1 MTTPTMTIQV
11 GHLLHAPQKRVHEEF
26 AAVRFG
32 VLVAGRRWRKTSL
45 GVLEAL
51 DMGTRGGRA
60 WWVAPIYEQAMIG
73 WRMLT
78 PLVRQ
83 IPGVAVKESEHLAT
97 FPNGGFVRVR
107 SADNPDSLRGEGL
120 DLVVMD
126 EAQNVDERTWTE
138 VLRPSLTDRQ
148 GKALFIGTFRGRNW
162 FWRLWTDAAR
172 LDGWKAWKFPSSTNP
187 ALDRAEL
194 EKARRELPDA
204 VYRQEYECEPTD
216 DAGAVFRNVLG
227 CVHGELEAPRPG
239 RRYVAGLD
247 LARVNDWTVLTIADA
262 ETRRVVA
269 LERWQGADWGLTYN
283 RIARKT
289 KDYGDARVWV
299 DATGLGDVVVS
310 DLRRAGV
317 VMEPF
322 VLTGDNARRGVQG
335 TKTELINALVL
346 AIEREQIRYPKVEV
360 LVDELTAYRYILTKA
375 GNVSTGAPE
384 GYHDDC
390 VVSLA
395 LCNWGLQTSSDGG
408 ANGKVVV
415 VASRWG
421 QRDKGRG
428 GL

>member
-1 MTTPTMTIQV
+1 MTTAEVKLQI
-11 GHLLHAPQKRVHEEF
+11 GHLLHPAQQRVHNEF

-51 DMGTRGGRA
+51 GVAANGGRA

-83 IPGVAVKESEHLAT
+83 TPVFQVRESEHSVLC
-97 FPNGGFVRVR
+97 PGGGFVRVR

-120 DLVVMD
+120 DLVVLD
-126 EAQNVDERTWTE
+126 EAQNIDERAWTE
-138 VLRPSLTDRQ
+138 VLRPSLSDRQ

-162 FWRLWTDAAR
+162 FWRLWSDAER
-172 LDGWKAWKFPSSTNP
+172 MGGWKAWRYPSSTNP
-187 ALDRAEL
+187 YLSAAEL
-194 EKARRELPDA
+194 AQAAKELPQR
-204 VYRQEYECEPTD
+204 VYLQEYECEPTD

-227 CVHGELEAPRPG
+227 CVHGELEQPRPG

-247 LARVNDWTVLTIADA
+247 LGRVNDWTVLTIADV

-269 LERWQGADWGLTYN
+269 FDRWQGADWGVTYG
-283 RIARKT
+283 RVAERARA
-289 KDYGDARVWV
+289 YGALCWA

-317 VMEPF
+317 ELQPF
-322 VLTGDNARRGVQG
+322 VLTGDNAKRGVQG
-335 TKTELINALVL
+335 SKTELINALVL
-346 AIEREQIRYPKVEV
+346 ALEREQIRYPRIDV
-360 LVDELTAYRYILTKA
+360 LLDELAAYSYSETRA
-375 GNVSTGAPE
+375 GNVSANAPA

-390 VVSLA
+390 VISLA
-395 LCNWGLQTSSDGG
+395 LCNWGLSQSFRAG
-408 ANGKVVV
+408 A
-415 VASRWG
+415 G
-421 QRDKGRG
+421 QRDAVVQLQRRW
-428 GL
+428 